1 MKRKL
6 RSLKGFTLTEALVAV
21 AILGLIG
28 LALAAGIPTAVR
40 VYRSVTLNAEAN
52 VLCATLS
59 TAIVDE
65 LRFAEKITEDGD
77 TVRFRSATFGPD
89 VSFDDTDGQIQIGGQ
104 DLLSDKAYTGNLQ
117 TKLTKLTYSDGC
129 FHVELQIVQGTETE
143 NALATASLDVR
154 PLN

>member
-1 MKRKL
+1 MRRKL
-6 RSLKGFTLTEALVAV
+6 RSQKGFTLTEALVAV

-28 LALAAGIPTAVR
+28 VALAAGIPTAVR

-52 VLCATLS
+52 VLCSTLS
-59 TAIVDE
+59 TAIADE
-65 LRFAEKITEDGD
+65 LRFAERIAEKGD
-77 TVRFRSATFGPD
+77 TVQFQSATFGPNACFY
-89 VSFDDTDGQIQIGGQ
+89 VNENGHIQIGEQ
-104 DLLSDKAYTGNLQ
+104 DLLSVKAYTGNLRA
-117 TKLTKLTYSDGC
+117 KLKLTYSYGC

>member
-1 MKRKL
+1 MNRKL
-6 RSLKGFTLTEALVAV
+6 HSQKGFTLTEALVAV

-28 LALAAGIPTAVR
+28 VALAVGIPTAVR

-52 VLCATLS
+52 VLCSTLS
-59 TAIVDE
+59 TAIADE
-65 LRFAEKITEDGD
+65 LRFAEKIAEDGD

-89 VSFDDTDGQIQIGGQ
+89 VSFDDTDGQIQIGEKG
-104 DLLSDKAYTGNLQ
+104 LLSAKAYTGNLQ
-117 TKLTKLTYSDGC
+117 ADLTELTYSDGC

-143 NALATASLDVR
+143 NALATARLDVR